1 MNWKL
6 VAVFAISFLMMGVV
20 VATGMTLGSAYA
32 DNPPK
37 YSGPGESGKVSSNS
51 FKQCEKKSPGNSPC
65 R

>member
-1 MNWKL
+1 MIYQL
-6 VAVFAISFLMMGVV
+6 LAVCAMTFLMLGVV

-37 YSGPGESGKVSSNS
+37 YSGPGESGKVASNS
-51 FKQCEKKSPGNSPC
+51 FKQCEKRSPGNSPC